1 MMHRAVGERYRGA
14 LSALR
19 LPESSISATASA
31 FSEFWRS
38 SSLLVLTL
46 VLAPTL
52 ALVLALTP
60 ALALAPTLRMALT
73 VALARSVRIR
83 PTTHSTPPQARHL
96 R

>member
-1 MMHRAVGERYRGA
+1 MMHRAVRERYRGA

-31 FSEFWRS
+31 FSGFWRS
-38 SSLLVLTL
+38 SSVLVLT
-46 VLAPTL
+46 
-52 ALVLALTP
+52 LVLALTP
-60 ALALAPTLRMALT
+60 ALALAPTLGMALTT